1 MSPPP
6 RFCRILRPVNI
17 LRPMESEESVLA
29 ASSSEIQEDTA
40 TTAVASTSGTKKNST
55 VPNDTVNTTPS
66 TKNVDQEEDLP
77 ASPRSTAEESTIPN
91 VTINVTPAG
100 ETTGA
105 DQNTTTEDLSASGAH
120 EDFAAVGNNNLSGA
134 PVSEISGH
142 SMKPL
147 PTFLPPAKH
156 PLLIPQREKMSLLL
170 LLTLKPV
177 PMTRWSLSQPHPP
190 SHQICTHL
198 NSKDMS
204 VSSSI
209 LETSKTQVDDS
220 SEPEVE

>member
-40 TTAVASTSGTKKNST
+40 TTAVASTSGTKKT
-55 VPNDTVNTTPS
+55 
-66 TKNVDQEEDLP
+66 
-77 ASPRSTAEESTIPN
+77 SPRSTAEESTIPN